1 MAMKRLVEDFGEYS
15 RVCYPDRLLRSYQLE
30 AAGPVLEATTA
41 GRGGSFAVLFSRQ
54 AGKDELLARML
65 AYLLFRY
72 RVDGRAAVVGTPTFR
87 PQAVVSRR
95 RLMDRMQ
102 TPLHRGAMLAQGYR
116 VVCGTSGVAYMSTDP
131 KANAR
136 GETADLVLVA
146 NEAQDISVE
155 HWDPTFAPM
164 AASTNA
170 PLVTS
175 GTPWVSGSLLSRER
189 VLCREMGTLFE
200 ADWRRVAEEVPA
212 YGEYVKGQIAKLG
225 EGHPFIKSE
234 YCLEELGSEGGLFP
248 ERRRAQMCGEHE
260 RRHAGEAGKV
270 YALLVDVA
278 GEDEDQPDDP
288 GARTREKRRDSTALT
303 VVEVDLGSV
312 RDPLVARPSYRVVD
326 RAEWVGVKHPVLY
339 QKLVDLARNVW
350 KARYLVVD
358 ATGIG
363 AGLASFLGAALEKT
377 RTEVHPFVFSLKSK
391 SDLGWSFV
399 GAVESGRFKD
409 YKDDGK
415 PETRHFWRQVKNC
428 EYTVDVGPGRIMRWS
443 VPERKGYDD
452 LLVSAALVGY
462 LEGLEWR
469 PREFAGRTR
478 EDFP

>member
-1 MAMKRLVEDFGEYS
+1 MRRLVEDFGEYS
-15 RVCYPDRLLRSYQLE
+15 QVCYAGRPLRSYQLE
-30 AAGPVLEATTA
+30 AAGPVLEAIGG
-41 GRGGSFAVLFSRQ
+41 GRGGAFAVLFSRQ

-65 AYLLFRY
+65 AYLLFRF
-72 RVDGRAAVVGTPTFR
+72 RLDGRAAVVGTPTFR

-116 VVCGTSGVAYMSTDP
+116 VVCGTSGVSYMSTDP

-146 NEAQDISVE
+146 IEAQDISVE

-189 VLCREMGTLFE
+189 ELCRQGGTLFE
-200 ADWRRVAEEVPA
+200 ADWMRVAEEVPA
-212 YGEYVKGQIAKLG
+212 YGEYVKGQVAKLG

-248 ERRRAQMCGEHE
+248 ERRRVQMRGEHA
-260 RRHAGEAGKV
+260 RRHEAEGGKQ

-288 GARTREKRRDSTALT
+288 GARARERRRDSTALT
-303 VVEVDLGSV
+303 VVEVDLESV
-312 RDPLVARPSYRVVD
+312 KDQFVARPSYRVVD
-326 RAEWVGVKHPVLY
+326 RAEWVGVKHTTLY
-339 QKLVDLARNVW
+339 HKLLDLARNVW

-363 AGLASFLGAALEKT
+363 AGLASFLAAALAKT
-377 RTEVHPFVFSLKSK
+377 RCEVHPFVFSLKSK
-391 SDLGWSFV
+391 SDLGWAFV
-399 GAVESGRFKD
+399 GVVESGR
-409 YKDDGK
+409 YKEYRDDGEA
-415 PETRHFWRQVKNC
+415 ETRHFWRQVEGC

-452 LLVSAALVGY
+452 LLVSAALVGH
-462 LEGLEWR
+462 LDELEWR
-469 PREFAGRTR
+469 QREFGGRTR
-478 EDFP
+478 ADFE